1 MYYIKHTIQEN
12 TLAFDLFNNILQSTF
27 WTWGTPFQTII
38 CNLTREIYHKMVKDR
53 PMVYLIMSAKYISSW
68 NVREMDKQ
76 KTTA

>member
-1 MYYIKHTIQEN
+1 
-12 TLAFDLFNNILQSTF
+12 
-27 WTWGTPFQTII
+27 
-38 CNLTREIYHKMVKDR
+38 MVKDR